1 MIRIIDTHN
10 KPKKRLKG
18 VKDVS
23 ARDGIIE
30 LWENPDTEL
39 MIPKRGIPGFDLEN
53 VIESMVVKPEQIK
66 KY

>member
-1 MIRIIDTHN
+1 MIRIIDLHN
-10 KPKKRLKG
+10 RPKKRLKG

-30 LWENPDTEL
+30 LWGNPNTEV
-39 MIPKRGIPGFDLEN
+39 MIPKDGILGYDLESA
-53 VIESMVVKPEQIK
+53 VKALVDEKQIE

>member
-30 LWENPDTEL
+30 IWENPDTQV
-39 MIPKRGIPGFDLEN
+39 MIPNTGIPGYDVEN
-53 VIESMVVKPEQIK
+53 WVKSLIKPEQIK

>member
-39 MIPKRGIPGFDLEN
+39 MIPRKC
-53 VIESMVVKPEQIK
+53 
-66 KY
+66 Y